1 MTLGEKL
8 AELRQKSGLSQD
20 RVAELLGVSRQAVSK
35 WERDEAK
42 PDLDNIVNLS
52 NIYNVTTDYLLKEK
66 QEKIQEEKKE
76 NTYTYRSSSVFED
89 ILRFVKEKWYWLGY
103 GVLIWG
109 VVDIAQAMIVN
120 IMWKSFAGNIMGYD
134 QFGIPTDVVTSV
146 SANLDNVVGSE
157 QILDP
162 FLGTVMDASS
172 YALWLPILTGLLKV
186 VVGILV
192 VVYGRRYVRRMKAR
206 SY

>member
-76 NTYTYRSSSVFED
+76 STYTYKSSSVFED

-120 IMWKSFAGNIMGYD
+120 IMWKSFAGNVMGYE
-134 QFGIPTDVVTSV
+134 QFGISADVITSV
-146 SANLDNVVGSE
+146 SANLDNVVESG
-157 QILDP
+157 QMMDP

-186 VVGILV
+186 AVGTAVVI
-192 VVYGRRYVRRMKAR
+192 YGRRYVRRMKAK

>member
-76 NTYTYRSSSVFED
+76 NTYNYKSSSVFED

-109 VVDIAQAMIVN
+109 VVDIAQAIIVN

-134 QFGIPTDVVTSV
+134 QFGISTDVTTSV
-146 SANLDNVVGSE
+146 SANLDNVVESG
-157 QILDP
+157 QMMDP

-186 VVGILV
+186 AVGIAV
-192 VVYGRRYVRRMKAR
+192 VIYGRRYVRRMKAR

>member
-66 QEKIQEEKKE
+66 QEKIHEEKKE
-76 NTYTYRSSSVFED
+76 NTYTYKSSSIFED

-134 QFGIPTDVVTSV
+134 QFGISADVTTSV

-162 FLGTVMDASS
+162 FMGTFMDASS

-186 VVGILV
+186 IVGIAV
-192 VVYGRRYVRRMKAR
+192 VIYGRRYVRRMKAR